1 MNLLNSRHTFFRRA
15 IIAIAVVVLA
25 GCTQNVAP
33 QKAAYSDSYSR
44 NMFDAGYHFISSRYI
59 DPVSIRE
66 LSISGLTGLRQLDS
80 NVDVRDSAGRIQVF
94 YNGQSVGS
102 VAVPANG
109 DPNAWSEATVQA
121 IGLVRDASPA
131 VAEARAESVFKAVF
145 DSVLEPLDRFSR
157 YNDAETAIEKRAY
170 RDGFGGI
177 GLTIRMEE
185 EDAFVIGVNENGPAA
200 RAGVLPVDRITHIEG
215 ESIAGWSQRQL
226 VQTLRGPIETSV
238 SFTVKREGV
247 AAPVPITVVR
257 AHVVAETV
265 KVTRKD
271 GVAAMELSGF
281 NVDSARLMERLVSR
295 EMRSPDGAPAGF
307 ILDLRSNP
315 GGRLDASIKIA
326 DIFLDGGAIAATRG
340 RHPVSRQVFEANKGD
355 QTRGAPLVVLING
368 NSASA
373 SEIVAAAL
381 QDNGRAIVIGTNSF
395 GKGTVQ
401 SVLQLPNRGE
411 ITLTWSR
418 FLAPSGYRLH
428 ELGVLPSVCTHGG
441 GNTRDAKTLVP
452 AVQNGD
458 EVLAGRLS
466 AWRATGNTD
475 DVNRER
481 LREICPSDDGAPD
494 VDLELARAIIA
505 DSALY
510 RALLQEAE
518 TTVANR

>member
-1 MNLLNSRHTFFRRA
+1 MSLLKSRCPILRRT
-15 IIAIAVVVLA
+15 IAAVAVVFLA
-25 GCTQNVAP
+25 ACAQNVTP
-33 QKAAYSDSYSR
+33 QKAEYNDSYSR
-44 NMFDAGYHFISSRYI
+44 DMFDAGYHFINSRYI
-59 DPVSIRE
+59 NPVSIRE
-66 LSISGLTGLRQLDS
+66 LSLSGLSGLRQLDAK
-80 NVDVRDSAGRIQVF
+80 VDVQDSSGRIQVF
-94 YNGQSVGS
+94 YNGQSVGN

-109 DPNAWSEATVQA
+109 DPNAWSAATVDA
-121 IGLVRDASPA
+121 IALIRDASPA
-131 VAEARAESVFKAVF
+131 IAEARAESVFKAVF
-145 DSVLEPLDRFSR
+145 DKVLEPLDRFSR
-157 YNDAETAIEKRAY
+157 YDDAETAIEKRAY

-177 GLTIRMEE
+177 GVTIRMEE

-200 RAGVLPVDRITHIEG
+200 RVGVLPSDRITHIEG
-215 ESIAGWSQRQL
+215 EAIAGWSQRQL
-226 VQTLRGPIETSV
+226 VQRLRGPIETSV
-238 SFTVKREGV
+238 SFTVKREGT
-247 AAPVPITVVR
+247 ATPVPITVVR

-265 KVTRKD
+265 KVTREE
-271 GVAAMELSGF
+271 GVAAIELSGF
-281 NVDSARLMERLVSR
+281 NADSARLMQRLVSR
-295 EMRSPDGAPAGF
+295 EMRSRQGPPAGF

-340 RHPVSRQVFEANKGD
+340 RHPGSRQVFEANAGD
-355 QTRGAPLVVLING
+355 LTLGTPVVILING

-441 GNTRDAKTLVP
+441 GNTRDAETLVP
-452 AVQNGD
+452 AVQHGE
-458 EVLAGRLS
+458 EVLAGRLNT
-466 AWRATGNTD
+466 WRATGNAD
-475 DVNRER
+475 DVRREQ
-481 LREICPSDDGAPD
+481 LRQICPSDDGAPD

-505 DSALY
+505 DTALY
-510 RALLQEAE
+510 RALLQEAQ